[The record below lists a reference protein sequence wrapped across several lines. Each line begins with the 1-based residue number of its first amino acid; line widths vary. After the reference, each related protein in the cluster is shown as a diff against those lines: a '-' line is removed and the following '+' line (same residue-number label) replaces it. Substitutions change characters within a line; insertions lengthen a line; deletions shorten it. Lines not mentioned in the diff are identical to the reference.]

1 MTLIRPC
8 IEKVRY
14 LTEGAALR
22 GASWTNAIK
31 RKHADR
37 LSEKRRLLALKRARW
52 IRRAYQCPHCAGWHL
67 TSHTTPTPEATNG

>member
-8 IEKVRY
+8 IDKVRY

-22 GASWTNAIK
+22 GASWTNAVK
-31 RKHADR
+31 RKRIGDQR
-37 LSEKRRLLALKRARW
+37 TYQQWLKKMKAQTW

-67 TSHTTPTPEATNG
+67 TSQGKERAHAR